1 MKFRRQL
8 RGIAR
13 ALFHLALVVGPI
25 WGLAHASQALERA
38 LYGVLLIGGLA
49 LLVWAAFVYW
59 PGFDPLFRVPW
70 RGPRRGRR
78 MAITFDDG
86 PNGDQTVAVLRLL
99 DRHQAKATFF
109 MIGQNVERQ
118 PEVARQVAAAGHAV
132 GSHTYSHRKLN
143 QLSLAEAKEE
153 IDRGQ
158 AALAGAGIAD
168 ARLFRAPHGLKTFA
182 VVRHLLQRGLRPI
195 AWTAGVYDTDCPHA
209 QIIAHRA
216 KRWVRPGTIL
226 LLHDGKLG
234 HDRRPMT
241 QALDAILQLARK
253 RGIQLVTIPEL
264 LGWSWS
270 NVASSS

>member
-13 ALFHLALVVGPI
+13 ALFHLALVAGPI
-25 WGLAHASQALERA
+25 WGLARASQTAERA
-38 LYGVLLIGGLA
+38 LYAVLLAGGLA

-59 PGFDPLFRVPW
+59 PGFDPLFRIPW

-86 PNGDQTVAVLRLL
+86 PNGDQTMTVLRLL
-99 DRHQAKATFF
+99 EQHQAKATFF

-118 PEVARQVAAAGHAV
+118 PELARQVAAAGHAV

-143 QLSLAEAKEE
+143 QVSLAEAAEE
-153 IDRGQ
+153 IDRGH
-158 AALAGAGIAD
+158 AALAAAGVAD

-182 VVRHLLQRGLRPI
+182 VMRHLVKRGLRLI

-209 QIIAHRA
+209 SVIARRA
-216 KRWVRPGTIL
+216 RRWIRPGTIL
-226 LLHDGKLG
+226 LLHDGKME

-241 QALDAILQLARK
+241 EALESVLQLAQR
-253 RGIQLVTIPEL
+253 RRIQLVTVPQL
-264 LGWSWS
+264 LGWS
-270 NVASSS
+270 